1 MCVCALK
8 FLFVSHGGFLLSAKL
23 SSGLVFG
30 VNITCSVFL
39 CVIRH
44 TCERV
49 FVQNQSNLTDSV
61 RVDSCIYI
69 DDDEEHRH

>member
-1 MCVCALK
+1 MAGFSSALN
-8 FLFVSHGGFLLSAKL
+8 SPQGS
-23 SSGLVFG
+23 SSGF
-30 VNITCSVFL
+30 NITCSVFL

-69 DDDEEHRH
+69 DDDEEHQH